1 MIQKKR
7 SAKVDPKKIAE
18 STSRKVLYFLNAAQS
33 AEEIASVIEIE
44 GERDIGVKIAQS
56 LLDRRARLGG
66 FKNLDQVA
74 ATPQVGEVRFSQIVK
89 ALEARKETSITY
101 VIEGQVKSG
110 EKIDFAS
117 EKLAVHAIIN
127 GVEVGSAEVDSKGRY
142 KVTFEYK
149 DQPPT
154 TELRILPAKISLRK
168 SKGFAISKTVSFAR
182 YRRDET
188 IYRAAMDIRVA
199 EEYFATWRRVTEEYR
214 MHGVVWA
221 TTFRDDGS
229 VLSVEPLPA
238 AKIEF
243 YEVDFDPLGFSSV
256 PTESYLGYAY
266 TAPDGSYDFTFNF
279 SYKTGI
285 AYISVDQVPDIRARI
300 SQFVDGLWTQVY
312 EGPVDWNVVQ
322 DFHCDYFVPIEDVI
336 PVPDPPIKPDEGFRF
351 VSLGLL
357 PIDDDRIQLGYA
369 TSQAG
374 DPIQVSHQPFCDTLR
389 IFGLWAEVPPV
400 STYKIQIAATEDGD
414 TVPEDDD
421 PAWQDVTDPLRNSKW
436 NETMRS
442 WDVKVLGPDPDTGR
456 YQNIDIEPEAD
467 WHEHALKVT
476 WNSRNVADGYYAL
489 RIIGYDASDVEVGTF
504 RMPII
509 RVDNSLPEIELEVV
523 GTSEDAVSDCGVV
536 QLGRD
541 RMITFRVTAYD
552 AEGHVKR
559 YLLCGTRGKDS
570 GKCGKIPEDPSSA
583 GETIQVNRPS
593 LVAGWV
599 GVGYPASHVEEFTTY
614 SLPSDLLHCPA
625 VAYNFELH
633 VRGLSTNGYSAE
645 PVSQWAK
652 KECNLVVSE
661 PEPD

>member
-1 MIQKKR
+1 MTQKKR
-7 SAKVDPKKIAE
+7 SSKVEPKKIAE
-18 STSRKVLYFLNAAQS
+18 STSKKVLAFLNAAQS

-44 GERDIGVKIAQS
+44 GERDVGVKIAQS

-66 FKNLDQVA
+66 FQNLDQVA

-89 ALEARKETSITY
+89 ALEARKETATTY
-101 VIEGQVKSG
+101 VIEGQVRTSK
-110 EKIDFAS
+110 KTDFAS
-117 EKLAVHAIIN
+117 DKLAVHAVIK
-127 GVEVGSAEVDSKGRY
+127 GVEVARAEVDAKGRY
-142 KVTFEYK
+142 EVTFEYN
-149 DQPPT
+149 DQPPN
-154 TELRILPAKISLRK
+154 TELRILPAKIPLRK

-243 YEVDFDPLGFSSV
+243 YEVDFNPFGFSSV

-279 SYKTGI
+279 SYQTGI
-285 AYISVDQVPDIRARI
+285 VYIYADQVPDIRARI

-336 PVPDPPIKPDEGFRF
+336 PVPDSPIKPEEGFRF

-357 PIDDDRIQLGYA
+357 PIDDDHIQLGYA
-369 TSQAG
+369 FSQED
-374 DPIQVSHQPFCDTLR
+374 DPIDVSHQPFCDTLR
-389 IFGLWAEVPPV
+389 IFGLWAAVPPV

-414 TVPEDDD
+414 TVPEDED

-442 WDVKVLGPDPDTGR
+442 WDVKVLGPNPDTGR

-489 RIIGYDASDVEVGTF
+489 RIIGYDASDVEVATF

-509 RVDNSLPEIELEVV
+509 RVDNSLPDEIELEVV
-523 GTSEDAVSDCGVV
+523 GTPLEPVTDCGGI
-536 QLGRD
+536 QLPDDPENRKI
-541 RMITFRVTAYD
+541 MFMVTALD

-559 YLLCGTRGKDS
+559 YMLSWSRGKDGVS
-570 GKCGKIPEDPSSA
+570 VFGTWK
-583 GETIQVNRPS
+583 TRPTS
-593 LVAGWV
+593 PVAGWV
-599 GVGYPASHVEEFTTY
+599 GWDDEPEEI
-614 SLPSDLLHCPA
+614 SPSALPSELSDCPA
-625 VAYNFELH
+625 VAYNVELH
-633 VRGLSTNGYSAE
+633 VRGLSTDGYSAE
-645 PVSQWAK
+645 PTSQWAK
-652 KECNLVVSE
+652 RECNLVVYE
-661 PEPD
+661 PTED